1 MDLSDAI
8 FSDDYFFIVGI
19 CALLTPEL
27 IDESYYIIDIET
39 INLSEVRKHI
49 FPGRKVIAFITNDLD
64 YYALMHLP
72 DFIFIDK
79 KCRLNEIPSCLL
91 VKNSRYN
98 YRVKY
103 SLSRREKEVLSCMQ
117 KGLDAKEI
125 GIELGMTM
133 KTFYTHR
140 RSLIFKLQQNN
151 RVSLYQ
157 NIVRS
162 ESYKLSTC
170 EYN

>member
-27 IDESYYIIDIET
+27 IDENYYIIDIET

-79 KCRLNEIPSCLL
+79 N
-91 VKNSRYN
+91 V
-98 YRVKY
+98 
-103 SLSRREKEVLSCMQ
+103 
-117 KGLDAKEI
+117 D
-125 GIELGMTM
+125 
-133 KTFYTHR
+133 
-140 RSLIFKLQQNN
+140 
-151 RVSLYQ
+151 
-157 NIVRS
+157 
-162 ESYKLSTC
+162 
-170 EYN
+170 